1 MLGYIGAALAA
12 LGWGTDAVLARQGLR
27 RLHPAVGT
35 FLSLCASL
43 TVCALL
49 LLIVDPGGLGRYP
62 LGGVAWFALIGLIN
76 FLIGRQCNFGA
87 TKRLGAAR
95 SASIFATSPLVS
107 ILLATLFTG
116 ERASAPLLFGAG
128 LIVAGVILVV
138 TS

>member
-1 MLGYIGAALAA
+1 MPGFIGAALAA

-27 RLHPAVGT
+27 RLPPALGT
-35 FLSLCASL
+35 FLSLCASV
-43 TVCALL
+43 TVCTLL
-49 LLIVDPGGLGRYP
+49 LLILDPGGLGRYP
-62 LGGVAWFALIGLIN
+62 AGGVAWFALIGLVN

-95 SASIFATSPLVS
+95 SAAIFATSPLVS

-116 ERASAPLLFGAG
+116 ERAVPVLLLGTA